1 MTNVAFILARR
12 GSKGLP
18 GKNTR
23 TIGGRACIEWSI
35 DAALSVRRIHA
46 VAVSSDDEHA
56 LDIARSLGVDA
67 LARPA
72 DLASDTARVDD
83 ALRHAASAYET
94 RTRAAI
100 DTVVL
105 LYGNVPVRPA
115 GLIDSAIE
123 TFEHG
128 GFDSVQSYCDAGKH
142 HPWWTARIDPGSGA
156 ITPWEGNV
164 LNHGVYRRQDLPPA
178 CVPDGGVLVLR
189 RKNLLSRH
197 EMPHAFLGSRVGG
210 VRTRPGEV
218 VDIDNEIDAIV
229 ADTILSRSAAA
240 A

>member
-1 MTNVAFILARR
+1 MKTVAFILARR

-23 TIGGRACIEWSI
+23 IVGGRACIEWSI
-35 DAALSVRRIHA
+35 DAARSARRVDA
-46 VAVSSDDEHA
+46 VALSSDDEQA
-56 LDIARSLGVDA
+56 LDMARTLGVEA
-67 LARPA
+67 LDRPA

-83 ALRHAASAYET
+83 ALRHGASAYEI
-94 RTRAAI
+94 RAGTAI

-115 GLIDSAIE
+115 GLIDRAIE
-123 TFEHG
+123 TFEQG

-142 HPWWTARIDPGSGA
+142 HPWWTARLDRVTGA
-156 ITPWEGNV
+156 ITPWEGDV

-178 CVPDGGVLVLR
+178 CVPDGGVLVIR
-189 RKNLLSRH
+189 RKNLLGRH

-210 VRTRPGEV
+210 VLTRPGEV
-218 VDIDNEIDAIV
+218 VDIDNELDAIV
-229 ADTILSRSAAA
+229 ADTILSRSAAVA
-240 A
+240 